1 MEAAPAATRDRTGGA
16 DELHP
21 WRLAWYACAVPAF
34 TLPLPFPRPCCT
46 TATPQDPVT
55 LRAAHAAIPDKLASG
70 CRNSS
75 VHRRRRVGRTVAL
88 CRLRAL
94 QSAPLEAMAITA
106 ESPHAKVRDAQAGA
120 GYSSVANSSVWSSW
134 LKGAAAAQPAAVVP
148 SASVARM
155 LLRPRVRRARLTL
168 CCCSGRPLPLRA
180 SHFRQG

>member
-1 MEAAPAATRDRTGGA
+1 
-16 DELHP
+16 
-21 WRLAWYACAVPAF
+21 
-34 TLPLPFPRPCCT
+34 
-46 TATPQDPVT
+46 
-55 LRAAHAAIPDKLASG
+55 
-70 CRNSS
+70 
-75 VHRRRRVGRTVAL
+75 
-88 CRLRAL
+88 
-94 QSAPLEAMAITA
+94 MANPA

-120 GYSSVANSSVWSSW
+120 GYSVANSSVWRSW